1 MTAASQTGRNVVFV
15 AVPDFY
21 AEVERRGQPSLRDS
35 PLLVGGDP
43 AKRGKVQSAS
53 REARDAGVRAGMLMR
68 EAMGLCPDAI
78 CCPTNM
84 KLYREISGAFVSCLR
99 EHFDRLEI
107 GGLGQ
112 VYSEIPRRI
121 SDPNK
126 FGQQVLVDAQEEMGL
141 PMKLGIAPSKLVAR
155 LAAEEASQG
164 SMLCLEAGAV
174 AEFLGPLALSRLPRV
189 GEKTAT
195 RLRELGASTVGQLL
209 ALDSKVVEDVLGNHG
224 LSILEMARGQD
235 RSAIRA
241 ALFPKSITREETLAV
256 ATSEKAEWMACLS
269 RLAGAI
275 ESSLLKQGLR
285 AGRVAVRVRMGDET
299 RQTRSQTLQATIE
312 RGSDFYLVAKGLLAR
327 CELSE
332 ASLIRS
338 LGIVVAGLEL
348 ASGLSDAQLD
358 LFDPSP

>member
-1 MTAASQTGRNVVFV
+1 MTAASQAGRNVVFV

-21 AEVERRGQPSLRDS
+21 AEVERRTQSILRGS

-53 REARDAGVRAGMLMR
+53 REARETGVQTGMTMR
-68 EAMGLCPDAI
+68 EAIGLCPEAV

-84 KLYREISGAFVSCLR
+84 KLYREVSGAFVSCLR
-99 EHFDRLEI
+99 DSFDRLEI

-112 VYSEIPRRI
+112 IYSEIPRRI
-121 SDPNK
+121 SDPK
-126 FGQQVLVDAQEEMGL
+126 DFGQKVLRDAQEEMGL

-164 SMLCLEAGAV
+164 SMLCLEAGTV
-174 AEFLGPLALSRLPRV
+174 AGFLNPLALSRLPRV

-224 LSILEMARGQD
+224 LSILDMARGQD
-235 RSAIRA
+235 RSVIRA
-241 ALFPKSITREETLAV
+241 ALLPKSITREETLAA
-256 ATSEKAEWMACLS
+256 ATSEKTEWMACLS

-275 ESSLLKQGLR
+275 EASLLKQGLR
-285 AGRVAVRVRMGDET
+285 AGRVAIRIRMADET
-299 RQTRSQTLQATIE
+299 RQTRSQTLQTSIE
-312 RGSDFYLVAKGLLAR
+312 RGSDLYQVARGLLAR
-327 CELSE
+327 CDLSE
-332 ASLIRS
+332 SPLIRS
-338 LGIVVAGLEL
+338 LGIVVGGLEL
-348 ASGLSDAQLD
+348 ASGVSDAQLD
-358 LFDPSP
+358 LFNPTS